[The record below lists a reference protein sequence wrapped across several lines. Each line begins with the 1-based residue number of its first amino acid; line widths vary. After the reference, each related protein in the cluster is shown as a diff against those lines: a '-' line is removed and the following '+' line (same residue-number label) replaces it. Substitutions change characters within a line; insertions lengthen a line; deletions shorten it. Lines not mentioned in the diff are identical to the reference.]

1 MQLWRVGRNDRL
13 RGQERFSRQAVT
25 RHLGGSDA
33 TDGSWD
39 EARSDAAIGTGPA
52 STTLGAFAAPA
63 GNAAPRHNL
72 VRRGP
77 PVLGTQVTLRNR
89 SDLAQVIEVNR
100 VVAVAILVRIAPP
113 DDDPLLTDERIAQP
127 RWLHLDGDNLM
138 MGQISLQP
146 RHLYP
151 DYTILRHVHV
161 GTSDT
166 ASRARG
172 SSTGL
177 PHAPRGGPMSRNARA
192 YARPG
197 LYHAGR

>member
-1 MQLWRVGRNDRL
+1 
-13 RGQERFSRQAVT
+13 
-25 RHLGGSDA
+25 
-33 TDGSWD
+33 
-39 EARSDAAIGTGPA
+39 
-52 STTLGAFAAPA
+52 
-63 GNAAPRHNL
+63 
-72 VRRGP
+72 
-77 PVLGTQVTLRNR
+77 
-89 SDLAQVIEVNR
+89 VIEVNR

-166 ASRARG
+166 ASRFVCTALMKYSR
-172 SSTGL
+172 SLTGGDSES
-177 PHAPRGGPMSRNARA
+177 RGGKISRTTPSLSATNSVMN
-192 YARPG
+192 PG
-197 LYHAGR
+197 